1 MTDRV
6 ERFHLNPLLNLV
18 PMPGCEG
25 EPFAKRGTITPEWA
39 ERWLREDFG
48 PWSTWARRGYE
59 AEDARTRD
67 AFALLSCDVAMLTDL
82 SLHVQRSGRAHPI
95 ERQTE
100 HDAHIDANLAR
111 IVGSHRLTDAG
122 DGPYLDAYSA
132 LAEFL
137 AARLVARS
145 EAALAARAKR
155 SAA

>member
-1 MTDRV
+1 MPDRV

-67 AFALLSCDVAMLTDL
+67 AFALLSMLTDL
-82 SLHVQRSGRAHPI
+82 SLYVQRSGRAHSI
-95 ERQTE
+95 ERTFE

-111 IVGSHRLTDAG
+111 IVGSYRLENG

-155 SAA
+155 RAA